1 MDKSKLKSYLFKK
14 KKKKAKAQSKA
25 KCPLKAI
32 QMVAKEIIPMARDLP
47 KK

>member
-1 MDKSKLKSYLFKK
+1 MDKSKLKSYLFK

-32 QMVAKEIIPMARDLP
+32 QMVAKEIIPMARDHP

>member
-1 MDKSKLKSYLFKK
+1 MDKSKLKSYLF

-32 QMVAKEIIPMARDLP
+32 QMVAKEIIPMARDHP

>member
-1 MDKSKLKSYLFKK
+1 MDNSKLKSYLFKQN
-14 KKKKAKAQSKA
+14 AKAQSKA

-32 QMVAKEIIPMARDLP
+32 QMVAKEIIPMARDHP